1 MELLPTLGFSIPVG
15 VAHHCNPSLERLRQE
30 DCHELQASL
39 HYRMSHFLRK
49 QTLKVLG
56 LDL

>member
-1 MELLPTLGFSIPVG
+1 MELLPTLGFSISVG
-15 VAHHCNPSLERLRQE
+15 VAHHCNPSLERPRQK

-39 HYRMSHFLRK
+39 DYSMSHFLRK